1 MKFTY
6 YPKGVCSKQYDIEI
20 EDGIIKELK
29 VTGGCNGNLKGI
41 SALLKDRKA
50 EEIIPIIRGT
60 TCGVRPTS
68 CPDQIS
74 YALEEAIKAEQAE
87 KDAQ

>member
-1 MKFTY
+1 MKTTY

-20 EDGIIKELK
+20 EDGVIKDIAI
-29 VTGGCNGNLKGI
+29 TGGCNGNLKGVA
-41 SALLKDRKA
+41 ALLRGRKA
-50 EEIIPIIRGT
+50 EEIIPVIRGT

-74 YALEEAIKAEQAE
+74 YALEEALKEEQAV
-87 KDAQ
+87 K

>member
-1 MKFTY
+1 MKTTY

-20 EDGIIKELK
+20 EDGVIKDIAI
-29 VTGGCNGNLKGI
+29 TGGCNGNLKGI
-41 SALLKDRKA
+41 AALLRGRKA
-50 EEIIPIIRGT
+50 EEIIPVIRGT

-74 YALEEAIKAEQAE
+74 YALEEALKEEQAV
-87 KDAQ
+87 K